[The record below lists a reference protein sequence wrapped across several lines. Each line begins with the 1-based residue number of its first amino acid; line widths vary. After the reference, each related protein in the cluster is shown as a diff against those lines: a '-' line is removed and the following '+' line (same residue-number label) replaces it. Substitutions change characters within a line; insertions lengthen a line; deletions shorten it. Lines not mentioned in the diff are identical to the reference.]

1 MRVDVN
7 LSTSAGAT
15 IVNAHGTARVVPEPQ
30 TAALL
35 ALGLLGIV
43 YAGRRRS

>member
-1 MRVDVN
+1 M
-7 LSTSAGAT
+7 SAGGD

-35 ALGLLGIV
+35 VLGLLGIG
-43 YAGRRRS
+43 YAGRRRA